1 MGVVGAL
8 TASWLG
14 VVQVSFYAMLAALCM
29 AVWLMVRKGL
39 IRRTASRVFSAVLLK
54 AMRAKPAMQYDD
66 SPQIPFALAIA
77 VGAAVG
83 GAEVLLKIRMPWSG
97 YM

>member
-1 MGVVGAL
+1 MVGVAICLFEDV
-8 TASWLG
+8 
-14 VVQVSFYAMLAALCM
+14 
-29 AVWLMVRKGL
+29 
-39 IRRTASRVFSAVLLK
+39 
-54 AMRAKPAMQYDD
+54 
-66 SPQIPFALAIA
+66 PQLALAIA